1 MTKQIKTE
9 KTMNQMDT
17 MAGVDVPEWVK
28 KEWINQVETRDD
40 SKPRTN
46 YQMYMEVQDLYD
58 SGETLDY
65 DVIEDIFELER
76 RDKVDLANLTEFILA
91 LTFFSEINILKAQ
104 LRGDKKTETEAIARH
119 EERCKLISILAE
131 TIGSEMES

>member
-46 YQMYMEVQDLYD
+46 YQMYMEVQELYD
-58 SGETLDY
+58 SGETL
-65 DVIEDIFELER
+65 
-76 RDKVDLANLTEFILA
+76 
-91 LTFFSEINILKAQ
+91 
-104 LRGDKKTETEAIARH
+104 
-119 EERCKLISILAE
+119 
-131 TIGSEMES
+131 M